1 VFEGYKAPPAD
12 SIVELMLAFRNDPR
26 TDKKDLGIGAYKDS
40 NGQTPVMRAI
50 KAAEKKVWETETS
63 KSYLGLA
70 GDEQFCGHILDL
82 VLGKDMSRER
92 VRSIQ
97 TVGGGAA
104 VRLLCDLL
112 AAGDWRGSLWIP
124 NPTWINHVPI
134 ATTAGLKV
142 RDYTYLN
149 LSTSEVDFQRMMDDL
164 KRANRGDAILLHGCC
179 HNPTGADL
187 TPDQWQ
193 SLIELIQK
201 LGLLPFVDVAYQG
214 FGDGLLQDVQGL
226 RLLAAG
232 VPEMVLSTSCSKN
245 FGVYRDRVGTA
256 IVIANNGT
264 AADKARAVLLAKG
277 RVNYS
282 FPPNHG
288 AATVSTIFND
298 EALLQDW
305 KSELESMRL
314 RMVRNRVALAD
325 QLKRATN
332 TERFNFI
339 KRHKGMFSL
348 VGLSTSQIS
357 RLRDEFAVFMPPDG
371 RMNIAAV
378 NEADLEVI
386 SNAVAAVI

>member
-1 VFEGYKAPPAD
+1 MFESYKAPPAD
-12 SIVELMLAFRNDPR
+12 SIVELMLAFRNDAR
-26 TDKKDLGIGAYKDS
+26 SDKKDLGIGVYKDS
-40 NGQTPVMRAI
+40 DGLTPVMRAV
-50 KAAEKKVWETETS
+50 KASEKKIWETESS

-82 VLGKDMSRER
+82 VLGNDVARER
-92 VRSIQ
+92 IRSIQ

-112 AAGDWRGSLWIP
+112 AAGDWNGSIWIP

-134 ATTAGLKV
+134 ANAAGLKV
-142 RDYTYLN
+142 REYTYLN
-149 LSTSEVDFQRMMDDL
+149 RATSEVDFQRMMDDL
-164 KRANRGDAILLHGCC
+164 KRANRGDAVLLHGCC

-187 TPDQWQ
+187 SADQWR

-214 FGDGLLQDVQGL
+214 FGDGLEQDVAGI
-226 RLLAAG
+226 RALAAG
-232 VPEMVLSTSCSKN
+232 VPEMLLSTSCSKN

-256 IVIANNGT
+256 ILIANDGA

-288 AATVSTIFND
+288 AATVSAIFND
-298 EALLQDW
+298 DTLLSDW
-305 KSELESMRL
+305 KAELEGMRA
-314 RMVRNRVALAD
+314 RMVANRSTLAD

-332 TERFNFI
+332 SDRFDFV

-348 VGLSTSQIS
+348 LGLTEAQIL
-357 RLRDEFAVFMPPDG
+357 RLRAEFAIFMPPDG

-378 NEADLEVI
+378 SESDVETIGAAI
-386 SNAVAAVI
+386 AAVI